1 MSIFTNLL
9 DKIVDEHV
17 EYREFWNKPP
27 KYVLLGIEEL
37 GLIAGHTDPKDPK
50 DLYDDPLYLYGMK
63 IVPVH
68 DKYSYVGIG

>member
-9 DKIVDEHV
+9 DKIVDEHI

-37 GLIAGHTDPKDPK
+37 GLIDDHTDLKDP
-50 DLYDDPLYLYGMK
+50 YDDPLYVYGMK